1 MTCSPKSETHNLTT
15 VSGGGVALCSV
26 PEKGV
31 NQTKSDDNG
40 EEDKNNQNICSKSTD
55 EIPDAQEI
63 KEAKE
68 ESYIMYV
75 RDCFRDDI
83 CGNKCDLPML
93 ASKGASK
100 AAFATLGA
108 PYSL

>member
-1 MTCSPKSETHNLTT
+1 MRCSPKSETHNLTT
-15 VSGGGVALCSV
+15 VSGGGVALCCV
-26 PEKGV
+26 PEEGV
-31 NQTKSDDNG
+31 NQTKGDDYG

-68 ESYIMYV
+68 ESYMMYIS
-75 RDCFRDDI
+75 DCFRDYI
-83 CGNKCDLPML
+83 CGKCDIPML
-93 ASKGASK
+93 ASKGPSK
-100 AAFATLGA
+100 AAFATFGA